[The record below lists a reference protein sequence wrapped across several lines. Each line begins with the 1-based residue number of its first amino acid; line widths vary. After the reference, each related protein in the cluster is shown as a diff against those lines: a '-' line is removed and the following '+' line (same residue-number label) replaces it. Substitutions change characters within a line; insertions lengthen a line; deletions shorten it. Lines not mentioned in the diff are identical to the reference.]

1 MNLITQSK
9 FFTGITNLIK
19 DLTGAAS
26 IILFILAGL
35 MLTIIALKKLIRSG
49 DDHDHSSG
57 MSLVGKVLL
66 WCVIGGS
73 ASAIIN
79 IILAYFAA

>member
-1 MNLITQSK
+1 MNIITESK

-26 IILFILAGL
+26 IMLFIVAGL
-35 MLTIIALKKLIRSG
+35 MLTIIALKKLIHSS
-49 DDHDHSSG
+49 DDHDHSNG
-57 MSLVGKVLL
+57 MGLVGKVLL

-73 ASAIIN
+73 ASAIIS
-79 IILAYFAA
+79 IVLAYFTA